1 MSYRR
6 LLVLVLV
13 VFVGVAVRRPQPVSA
28 GDEWQPISQEELKM
42 TSVPE
47 APGAPAI
54 YLYRQVDRNDMGVQR
69 GRGATEYNYVRIKIL
84 TEEGRKHA
92 NIEIPFERQRTNLS
106 NIRARTVRPDGTIAN
121 FDGKVYEQTLE
132 KTKGVKYLAKTFTL
146 PDVQVGSII
155 EYHYNVDL
163 EDYYIFRSY
172 WILSE
177 ELFTKRAVFS
187 LKPYDRPPWTVQWS
201 WPAGLP
207 KGTEPPKEG
216 PDRIVR
222 MSTEN
227 VPAFVIEDHM
237 PPPNELKYRVVFT
250 YHDEIPELNVDK
262 YWKQFDKK
270 KNGQV
275 EGFIDKRKAM
285 EEAVAGIISPGDA
298 PEEKLRK
305 IYARVQQIQNLTYLP
320 RKSVEERKHEEI
332 KENNNVEDLWKHQYG
347 TGWDLT
353 WLFLALVRASGM
365 EAYPCL
371 VSGRSE
377 YFFRKERVDGRELD
391 ANVVLVKVNGKEAF
405 FDPGAAFTPFGMLPW
420 METATIGLKLDKDG
434 GSWIQTPLP
443 ESSVSRVER
452 KADMKLTD
460 DGSLEG
466 KVTVTYTGLEA
477 YALRMEERNED
488 DTARRKLLEDRMKEQ
503 VPAAI
508 DLELKKQ
515 PDWKNANEPFVVEYE
530 VKVSGWVSGA
540 GKRAL
545 LPVGLFSET
554 EKHMFEHAS
563 RVFPVYFA
571 FPFQKVDEVNVE
583 LPLGW
588 QVGSVPKPVDQD
600 AKAVQ
605 YTLKAEGNNSS
616 LHFKR
621 ALRSDLFM
629 VPAEQYSALRTF
641 YQLVR
646 SGDEQQIV
654 LQPGTASSDK

>member
-6 LLVLVLV
+6 LFVLVLLLCV
-13 VFVGVAVRRPQPVSA
+13 LAAVRRVPRVS

-42 TSVPE
+42 TSMPE
-47 APGAPAI
+47 APGAPAV
-54 YLYRQVDRNDMGVQR
+54 YLYRQVDRNDTGIQH

-92 NIEIPFERQRTNLS
+92 NVEIPFERQRTSIS

-132 KTKGVKYLAKTFTL
+132 KTKGVKYLAKVFTV

-155 EYHYNVDL
+155 EYHYNIDF

-201 WPAGLP
+201 WPAALP

-216 PDRIVR
+216 PDHIVR
-222 MSTEN
+222 MTTEN
-227 VPAFVIEDHM
+227 VPAFVTEDHM

-250 YHDEIPELNVDK
+250 YHDEVPEMNVDK

-298 PEEKLRK
+298 PEVKLRK
-305 IYARVQQIQNLTYLP
+305 IYARVQQIRNLTYLP

-332 KENNNVEDLWKHQYG
+332 KENNNVEDLWKRQYG

-353 WLFLALVRASGM
+353 WLFLGLVRAAGM

-371 VSGRSE
+371 VSGRGE

-391 ANVVLVKVNGKEAF
+391 ANVVLVKVNGKEEF

-420 METATIGLKLDKDG
+420 METATVGLKLDRDG
-434 GSWIQTPLP
+434 GSWIQTPMP
-443 ESSVSRVER
+443 VSEDSKIER
-452 KADMKLTD
+452 RAELKLAAEGD
-460 DGSLEG
+460 LEG
-466 KVTVTYTGLEA
+466 KLTVSFTGLEA
-477 YALRMEERNED
+477 HWRRIDERNQDE
-488 DTARRKLLEDRMKEQ
+488 TARKKFLEDQVKEDI
-503 VPAAI
+503 PAGSEV
-508 DLELKKQ
+508 DLTKQ
-515 PDWKNANEPFVVEYE
+515 PEWNSSEAPLTAEFNL
-530 VKVSGWVSGA
+530 KVPGWASAA
-540 GKRAL
+540 GRRAM
-545 LPVGLFSET
+545 LPTTLFSAR
-554 EKHMFEHAS
+554 EKHMFEHAD
-563 RVFPVYFA
+563 RVWPIYFRFA
-571 FPFQKVDEVNVE
+571 YKAADDVNIQLPAGWRVE
-583 LPLGW
+583 
-588 QVGSVPKPVDQD
+588 SVPKDED
-600 AKAVQ
+600 RD
-605 YTLKAEGNNSS
+605 LKGAEYSLKVEKNSGIV
-616 LHFKR
+616 HIQR
-621 ALRSDLFM
+621 VLRSDLYM
-629 VPAEQYSALRTF
+629 VPKDSYPVLRGF
-641 YQLVR
+641 FQFVK
-646 SGDEQQIV
+646 SEDEQQV
-654 LQPGTASSDK
+654 VMQPAGTAASN